1 LIQHIIEDRY
11 VTVFI
16 SDDGEVELNIVDFV
30 DVSNPLLMGTKF
42 VSRKTDNVDV
52 TGIKLILESSNE
64 TKLSGADRG
73 YTSSKF
79 HITMSL
85 LKLKLTKVSG
95 VREKD
100 GPLVTDEVV
109 ELNITLSSLGLEVC
123 ARITRIKNGIKRLF
137 FML

>member
-1 LIQHIIEDRY
+1 
-11 VTVFI
+11 
-16 SDDGEVELNIVDFV
+16 
-30 DVSNPLLMGTKF
+30 MGTKF
-42 VSRKTDNVDV
+42 VSRKTNNVDV

-64 TKLSGADRG
+64 TKLSGTDRC

-109 ELNITLSSLGLEVC
+109 ELDITLSSLGLEVC
-123 ARITRIKNGIKRLF
+123 ARITRI
-137 FML
+137 